1 MTGRHSNAETKAEVE
16 NPMSLS
22 TALISV
28 DVVTFQVIN
37 GQLMLL
43 VKESQ
48 GTDGKPLYM
57 LPAGRIEPRHD
68 QSLDDAA
75 ERQLRMYSQQ
85 TISHLEQ
92 VETLGSPDRDSRGWS
107 LTVVYLAL
115 LSSIKT
121 SGTCQN
127 TRWIKVTDGT
137 PDMPLAYDHNKL
149 VRKALDRLK
158 NKIQYS
164 SLPVYL
170 LPEEFTLSDI
180 QTVFA
185 AVLEKTPP
193 MRSIRNRFL
202 KEDLLIDTGHQR
214 RGSNRPAALYKV
226 NKNSQTWLFDR
237 LYLSTQ

>member
-1 MTGRHSNAETKAEVE
+1 
-16 NPMSLS
+16 MSLS

-43 VKESQ
+43 VKEDR
-48 GTDGKPLYM
+48 GADGKPLYM
-57 LPAGRIEPRHD
+57 LPAGRIEPDHD
-68 QSLDDAA
+68 RSLDDAA
-75 ERQLRMYSQQ
+75 KRQLRIYSRQV
-85 TISHLEQ
+85 ISHLEQ
-92 VETLGSPDRDSRGWS
+92 VETIGSPDRDSRGWS

-115 LSSIKT
+115 LSSLEASK
-121 SGTCQN
+121 TCQN

-137 PDMPLAYDHNKL
+137 PDLPLAYDHSKL
-149 VRKALDRLK
+149 VKKALGRLK
-158 NKIQYS
+158 SKIQYS
-164 SLPVYL
+164 TLPVYL

-180 QTVFA
+180 QTVFS
-185 AVLEKTPP
+185 AVLDKIPP

-202 KEDLLIDTGHQR
+202 KEDLLIDTGKQR